1 MQLLSAISILTAML
15 LQPVGR
21 YMIAGSAFQ
30 KSGQRLPD
38 KMRSK
43 IDKFCESFWKVGH
56 MPHVIQ
62 HVLLMSCD
70 LPHMY
75 A

>member
-1 MQLLSAISILTAML
+1 MV

-38 KMRSK
+38 KTRSK
-43 IDKFCESFWKVGH
+43 IDKFCESFWKVGFKET
-56 MPHVIQ
+56 
-62 HVLLMSCD
+62 
-70 LPHMY
+70 
-75 A
+75 

>member
-1 MQLLSAISILTAML
+1 ML

-38 KMRSK
+38 KTRSK
-43 IDKFCESFWKVGH
+43 INKFCESFWKVGH
-56 MPHVIQ
+56 V
-62 HVLLMSCD
+62 VNSNSVCGSRDASCCIWAGV
-70 LPHMY
+70 PS
-75 A
+75 